1 MITATAQPIVGLILR
16 LSTGSVGRMG
26 DLVVKFRTL
35 HDRPGE
41 EPKRDGFLVIAGDRV
56 AGVDVPAPD
65 GAVTVEAACVVP
77 GLVNAHAHL
86 EMDGNPNTVGFFAQ
100 TTPIRRALIAASNAR
115 RAIAAGVT
123 SVRDLGGSDRIALE
137 VRDEIARGSLP
148 GPNIV
153 AAGRIICMTGG
164 HGSFAGRTADGIDQI
179 RQAVREQRRDGAT
192 WIKFIA
198 TGGVLTPHA
207 VPGVAELTEEEL
219 TAGVEEA
226 HRLGLTTAAHAI
238 GPDGISN
245 ALRAGIDSIE
255 HGHLIDDAGIE
266 LLVKR
271 GTYLVPTL
279 SALVAIIEAG
289 PDAGLP
295 AQIVRKAHE
304 LAEHVEAN
312 LRRARAA
319 GARIAGGSDAGT
331 PFNGHDNYAREVELM
346 HTMLGM
352 TPREALRAATTT
364 AATLI
369 GIPRGTLTPGD
380 IADLICLPHNIDDDL
395 NALRTPTL
403 VIKSGTIHTPC
414 ARPGTVPTT
423 ADVSGQKHRS

>member
-1 MITATAQPIVGLILR
+1 
-16 LSTGSVGRMG
+16 MG
-26 DLVVKFRTL
+26 DLVVRFGTL

-41 EPKRDGFLVIAGDRV
+41 EPRRDGVLVISGEKIV
-56 AGVDVPAPD
+56 GVDVPEPA
-65 GAVTVEAACVVP
+65 GAVRVEAACVVP

-86 EMDGNPNTVGFFAQ
+86 EMEGGPNTVGFFTQ
-100 TTPIRRALIAASNAR
+100 TTPIRRALIAAGNAR
-115 RAIAAGVT
+115 RALRAGVT
-123 SVRDLGGSDRIALE
+123 SMRDLGSGDRIALD
-137 VRDEIARGSLP
+137 VRDEIDRGTLP

-164 HGSFAGRTADGIDQI
+164 HGSFAGRSADGVDQV

-207 VPGVAELTEEEL
+207 VPGLAELTEEEL
-219 TAGVEEA
+219 TVGVTEA
-226 HRLGLTTAAHAI
+226 HRLGLRTAAHAI
-238 GPDGISN
+238 GPAGIRN

-266 LLVKR
+266 LLVER
-271 GTYLVPTL
+271 GAHLVPTL
-279 SALVAIIEAG
+279 SAIAGIVEAG

-295 AQIVRKAHE
+295 EPIVRKARE
-304 LAEHVEAN
+304 IAEHAEAN

-369 GIPRGTLTPGD
+369 GLPRGTLTPGD
-380 IADLICLPHNIDDDL
+380 TADLIGLPQDIDDNL
-395 NALRTPTL
+395 SALRAPTL
-403 VIKSGTIHTPC
+403 VVKSGTI
-414 ARPGTVPTT
+414 A
-423 ADVSGQKHRS
+423 

>member
-1 MITATAQPIVGLILR
+1 MGGLII
-16 LSTGSVGRMG
+16 
-26 DLVVKFRTL
+26 KFGTL

-41 EPKRDGFLVIAGDRV
+41 EPKRDGALVIDGDRV
-56 AGVDVPAPD
+56 VGVDVPAPE

-86 EMDGNPNTVGFFAQ
+86 EMDGSANAVSYFAQ
-100 TTPIRRALIAASNAR
+100 STPIRRALIAASNAR
-115 RAIAAGVT
+115 RALNAGVT
-123 SVRDLGGSDRIALE
+123 SMRDLGSNDRIALE
-137 VRDEIARGSLP
+137 VRDAITRGDLP

-153 AAGRIICMTGG
+153 AAGQIICMTGG
-164 HGSFAGRTADGIDQI
+164 HGSFAGRSADGADDI

-207 VPGVAELTEEEL
+207 IPGLPELTPDEL
-219 TAGVEEA
+219 SAGVEEA
-226 HRLGLTTAAHAI
+226 HRLGLRAAAHAI
-238 GPDGISN
+238 GPEGIIN

-255 HGHLIDDAGIE
+255 HGHLTDDTGIE
-266 LLVKR
+266 LLVQR
-271 GTYLVPTL
+271 GTHLVPTL
-279 SALVAIIEAG
+279 SAITAIIDAG

-295 AQIVRKAHE
+295 TEIVRKARE
-304 LAEHVEAN
+304 IAEHAQTN
-312 LRRARAA
+312 LRRAVAA

-331 PFNGHDNYAREVELM
+331 PFNGHHTYPREVELM

-380 IADLICLPHNIDDDL
+380 TADLIALPHDIDHNL
-395 NALRTPTL
+395 AALHSPTL
-403 VIKSGTIHTPC
+403 IIKSGTITHQV
-414 ARPGTVPTT
+414 A
-423 ADVSGQKHRS
+423 

>member
-1 MITATAQPIVGLILR
+1 MSG
-16 LSTGSVGRMG
+16 
-26 DLVVKFRTL
+26 LVVKFRTL

-41 EPKRDGFLVIAGDRV
+41 EPKRDGVLVIAGERV
-56 AGVDVPAPD
+56 VGVDVPAPE
-65 GAVTVEAACVVP
+65 GAVTVEAECVVP

-86 EMDGNPNTVGFFAQ
+86 EMDGSPNTVGFVTQ

-115 RAIAAGVT
+115 RALQAGVT
-123 SVRDLGGSDRIALE
+123 SMRDLGTSDRIALE
-137 VRDEIARGSLP
+137 VRDEIALGSLP

-164 HGSFAGRTADGIDQI
+164 HGSFAGRSADGVDQI

-207 VPGVAELTEEEL
+207 VPGIAELTEQEL

-238 GPDGISN
+238 GPDGILN

-255 HGHLIDDAGIE
+255 HGHLINDAGID
-266 LLVKR
+266 LLVER

-279 SALVAIIEAG
+279 SAIAAIIEAG
-289 PDAGLP
+289 PDSGLP
-295 AQIVRKAHE
+295 PQIVRKANE
-304 LAEHVEAN
+304 IAEHAETN
-312 LRRARAA
+312 LRKAHAA

-331 PFNGHDNYAREVELM
+331 PFNGHDNYPREIELM

-352 TPREALRAATTT
+352 TPREALRAATTI

-369 GIPRGTLTPGD
+369 GLPRGTLTPGD
-380 IADLICLPHNIDDDL
+380 TADLICLPHNIDDNL
-395 NALRTPTL
+395 TTLRTPTL
-403 VIKSGTIHTPC
+403 IIKSGTITHQ
-414 ARPGTVPTT
+414 A
-423 ADVSGQKHRS
+423 S